1 VRGSPLIERN
11 QCLAL
16 RVLFPELNN
25 SMKAIPI
32 IVIALMLGLAPA
44 YDYSQTTATKRQR
57 SSRTN
62 SATRYACPMH
72 PEVVSRRPGKCPK
85 CGMRLRVVKTESAS
99 APPATSSAAATDDL
113 AALRIPDV
121 PVYDQNGQ
129 RLGFYTD
136 LVKGKTVAINFIFTT
151 CTTICPPMTATFRR
165 VQQQLGE
172 RAGRDVYLISVSID
186 PATDV
191 PERLH
196 DFAAKF
202 NAGPGW
208 AFVTGSKTDI
218 DSLLQAL
225 GAAVADKNDHT
236 PMILVGNDATGHW
249 ARAYGLSPP
258 TTLTEL
264 ITALADRK

>member
-1 VRGSPLIERN
+1 
-11 QCLAL
+11 
-16 RVLFPELNN
+16 
-25 SMKAIPI
+25 MKAIPI
-32 IVIALMLGLAPA
+32 IVIAVMLGVAPA
-44 YDYSQTTATKRQR
+44 YAQTAPAGRQESTR
-57 SSRTN
+57 VN
-62 SATRYACPMH
+62 NATRYACPMH

-85 CGMRLRVVKTESAS
+85 CGMRLRVVKTEPAS
-99 APPATSSAAATDDL
+99 ALPAASSAPETNEL
-113 AALRIPDV
+113 ASLRIPDV
-121 PVYDQNGQ
+121 PIYDQNGR
-129 RLGFYTD
+129 RLSFYTD

-172 RAGRDVYLISVSID
+172 RAGRDVYLISVSVD
-186 PATDV
+186 PVTDV

-196 DFAAKF
+196 DFAARF

-208 AFVTGSKTDI
+208 TFVTGSKTEI

-236 PMILVGNDATGHW
+236 PMILVGNDAAGHW
-249 ARAYGLSPP
+249 TRAYGLSPP
-258 TTLTEL
+258 TTLVTL

>member
-1 VRGSPLIERN
+1 
-11 QCLAL
+11 
-16 RVLFPELNN
+16 
-25 SMKAIPI
+25 MKAIPI
-32 IVIALMLGLAPA
+32 IVIAVMLGVAPA
-44 YDYSQTTATKRQR
+44 YAQTAPAGRQESTR
-57 SSRTN
+57 VN
-62 SATRYACPMH
+62 NATRYACPMH

-85 CGMRLRVVKTESAS
+85 CGMRLRVVKAEPAS
-99 APPATSSAAATDDL
+99 ALPATSSAPETNDL
-113 AALRIPDV
+113 TSLRIPDV
-121 PVYDQNGQ
+121 PIYDQNGR
-129 RLGFYTD
+129 RLSFYTD

-172 RAGRDVYLISVSID
+172 RAGRDVYLISVSVD
-186 PATDV
+186 PVTDV

-196 DFAAKF
+196 DFAARF

-208 AFVTGSKTDI
+208 TFVTGSKTEI

-236 PMILVGNDATGHW
+236 PMILVGNDAAGHW
-249 ARAYGLSPP
+249 TRAYGLSPP
-258 TTLTEL
+258 TTLVTL

>member
-1 VRGSPLIERN
+1 LIEGSKPMKT
-11 QCLAL
+11 
-16 RVLFPELNN
+16 VSLF
-25 SMKAIPI
+25 
-32 IVIALMLGLAPA
+32 VIAVMLVVAPA
-44 YDYSQTTATKRQR
+44 YAQTTATGRQK
-57 SSRTN
+57 SSRVN
-62 SATRYACPMH
+62 NATRYSCPMH

-85 CGMRLRVVKTESAS
+85 CGMRLRVVKTESPS
-99 APPATSSAAATDDL
+99 APKATSRATETNDL
-113 AALRIPDV
+113 ASLRIPDV
-121 PVYDQNGQ
+121 PIYDQNG
-129 RLGFYTD
+129 RRFSFYTD

-172 RAGRDVYLISVSID
+172 RDGRDVYLISVSVD
-186 PATDV
+186 PVTDV

-196 DFAAKF
+196 EFAAKF

-208 AFVTGSKTDI
+208 TFVTGSKTDI

-249 ARAYGLSPP
+249 TRAYGLSPP
-258 TTLTEL
+258 TTLVEL
-264 ITALADRK
+264 ITAAADRQ